1 MYYTLRYNPRSKE
14 ERPIECKASECVCA
28 IRDLFVAFEH
38 RNREAEGEAGYC
50 VESRNLQQVPSSI
63 TLHVY
68 SMIVNSFAFD
78 DQVVT

>member
-1 MYYTLRYNPRSKE
+1 M
-14 ERPIECKASECVCA
+14 
-28 IRDLFVAFEH
+28 AFEH